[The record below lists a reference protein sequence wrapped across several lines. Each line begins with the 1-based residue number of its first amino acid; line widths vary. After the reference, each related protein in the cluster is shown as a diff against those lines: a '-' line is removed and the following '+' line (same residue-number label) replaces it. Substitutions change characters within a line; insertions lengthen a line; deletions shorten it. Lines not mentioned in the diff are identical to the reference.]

1 MLSVSYFTT
10 VIGFRDTRLSHALTT
25 ELYRS
30 TSKAQNFSQLRDLCF
45 DFFEAQNVSRLSYHH
60 SPPLGAEDFHPH
72 LTIVALGFPKGQVKK
87 WMETRMYERDPIF
100 RHVATS
106 TRAFWWSEIGALTT
120 LSPQEKQYMKE
131 VSVLGIGDGL
141 AIPVF
146 GPHGRNGYFGVGF
159 GDPRPD
165 LDVEHISLLQ
175 WSCQIMHLRYCDL
188 LAAIL
193 PSNIK
198 ISVQEKSVL
207 RHIARGKTNTQ
218 ISRELNV
225 TSKTIA
231 TYVARSFEKLDAN
244 DRMTAALRALALG
257 LLD

>member
-1 MLSVSYFTT
+1 LSLT
-10 VIGFRDTRLSHALTT
+10 LTT
-25 ELYRS
+25 QLNIDTLEA
-30 TSKAQNFSQLRDLCF
+30 KNFSQLRDLCYK
-45 DFFEAQNVSRLSYHH
+45 FFETQNVSRLSYHH
-60 SPPLGAEDFHPH
+60 SPPLGAEEFHPH
-72 LTIVALGFPKGQVKK
+72 LTIVALGFPKGSVKR
-87 WMETRMYERDPIF
+87 WSETRMYERDPIF
-100 RHVATS
+100 RHVASS
-106 TRAFWWSEIGALTT
+106 TRAFWWSEIGSLTP
-120 LSPQEKQYMKE
+120 LAPAEKRYMKE

-146 GPHGRNGYFGVGF
+146 GPHGRNGYFGIGF
-159 GDPRPD
+159 GDPRPE
-165 LDVEHISLLQ
+165 LDIDQISLLQ

-193 PSNIK
+193 PKEIR

-218 ISRELNV
+218 ISKELNV

-231 TYVARSFEKLDAN
+231 TYVARSFEKLDAS